1 MKREFLAITADLARE
16 LVAADGWERVVDDMS
31 YDETPGDRIHWR
43 RTDGETSSTNVPEG
57 FPEPMQQAVRMR
69 MVATLT
75 RECPRC
81 GQRGVPRDPN
91 GLTESELDCA
101 QVTTTHVTVPL
112 GGLAEDGSL
121 VKSGVVHLGDPGYV
135 VLLHDRK
142 CEAAPVNLDVL
153 GRARWS

>member
-16 LVAADGWERVVDDMS
+16 LVAADGWERVDTTHH
-31 YDETPGDRIHWR
+31 ETRDLIHWR
-43 RTDGETSSTNVPEG
+43 RTDGKTSHTNVPKE

-101 QVTTTHVTVPL
+101 QVDTTHVTVPL